1 MPEEATAILPSEM
14 ETSIA
19 NAVDASI
26 AAKVDKADEEPK
38 PVVPKEPKLP
48 APKADEPK
56 PKPKEDVSPV
66 AEDEGE
72 IEGDPNDGKPEPLT
86 DELLERAVKA
96 GMSMKNARKFPDAES
111 LTEALAVLG
120 GDEGSGESDE
130 VKPTGE
136 KKSAID
142 AALDAIP
149 DLDPEEYDESLVGSI
164 KSLKELVRQQSKQ
177 IEALSQSK
185 SGTWME
191 EQINTLGDVAKT
203 VRDNP
208 DKKSALLKKFAVLK
222 AGYNATNESVP
233 EEEIFQEAAEMTLG
247 DELSKAADRGK
258 SSAAQKRSAQR
269 IARPSSQPIEPT
281 KSVEQE
287 TAEMLREKFKTQ

>member
-1 MPEEATAILPSEM
+1 MPEEATATAVLPSEM

-136 KKSAID
+136 K
-142 AALDAIP
+142 
-149 DLDPEEYDESLVGSI
+149 
-164 KSLKELVRQQSKQ
+164 
-177 IEALSQSK
+177 
-185 SGTWME
+185 
-191 EQINTLGDVAKT
+191 
-203 VRDNP
+203 
-208 DKKSALLKKFAVLK
+208 
-222 AGYNATNESVP
+222 
-233 EEEIFQEAAEMTLG
+233 
-247 DELSKAADRGK
+247 
-258 SSAAQKRSAQR
+258 RS
-269 IARPSSQPIEPT
+269 EG
-281 KSVEQE
+281 VV
-287 TAEMLREKFKTQ
+287 